1 MYFQRKLIVC
11 MEEGYVFLFVVT
23 TSSLFDNGHQQQTQ
37 TTGCYWF
44 LQRQQKVLF
53 GGQETSINPWKPV
66 RTIVQTWQDKWD
78 SNETASCSL
87 SFCLQTGTD
96 WLHLAHC
103 CCGLTY
109 IHTKS
114 GCHTGKSI
122 YTGFS
127 VWLYP
132 CYFNC
137 LKYYL
142 GLTIST
148 YIYLFCILLL
158 IKTLTWKVYICTRS
172 FETATAQNP
181 YQYLMKASFY
191 FHLFTIRKFRL
202 GCLGYISTKNMVFA
216 KIRSILSLVF
226 WSLKLCLNI
235 G

>member
-103 CCGLTY
+103 CTLMQDWL
-109 IHTKS
+109 KS
-114 GCHTGKSI
+114 P
-122 YTGFS
+122 FS
-127 VWLYP
+127 KKLSKCKNEISLPLNAWHIFGTHKTSLI
-132 CYFNC
+132 F
-137 LKYYL
+137 KYL
-142 GLTIST
+142 
-148 YIYLFCILLL
+148 
-158 IKTLTWKVYICTRS
+158 
-172 FETATAQNP
+172 
-181 YQYLMKASFY
+181 
-191 FHLFTIRKFRL
+191 
-202 GCLGYISTKNMVFA
+202 
-216 KIRSILSLVF
+216 
-226 WSLKLCLNI
+226 
-235 G
+235 

>member
-96 WLHLAHC
+96 WLHLASH
-103 CCGLTY
+103 GLTY
-109 IHTKS
+109 IHSKS
-114 GCHTGKSI
+114 GGWHTGNSYI
-122 YTGFS
+122 LVLESG
-127 VWLYP
+127 YP
-132 CYFNC
+132 YSMSYF

-142 GLTIST
+142 GLFRHLSLL
-148 YIYLFCILLL
+148 YSVAYKNCYL
-158 IKTLTWKVYICTRS
+158 KGMYIC
-172 FETATAQNP
+172 
-181 YQYLMKASFY
+181 YK
-191 FHLFTIRKFRL
+191 
-202 GCLGYISTKNMVFA
+202 VFSNRDSA
-216 KIRSILSLVF
+216 EHI
-226 WSLKLCLNI
+226 NI
-235 G
+235 